1 MSDLDLV
8 AVSSETYKMF
18 AKRYKIALS
27 YGIANPNYNMRYEKK
42 TLAQLKNEIYQ
53 YEKQNNIVNGLYF

>member
-1 MSDLDLV
+1 MSDLV
-8 AVSSETYKMF
+8 AVSGEKYKMF
-18 AKRYKIALS
+18 AKRYKIQ
-27 YGIANPNYNMRYEKK
+27 YKKK

>member
-8 AVSSETYKMF
+8 AVSGETYKMF

-27 YGIANPNYNMRYEKK
+27 YRIANPNYMRYEKK